1 MATGFSN
8 VDSQQ
13 GVDFYGTAKR
23 PVRGGRRPPRAIPNF
38 HAKMGG
44 VEQERL
50 GIPLFRPYEK
60 LISITVRGR
69 KFSVPE
75 NQILLRAFQYLCP
88 ETIPYGRYCWNEE
101 CQYCRVSVKRP
112 GGEKISQALSCK
124 LMAEDGLEVQEL
136 STELA
141 WNLLQLFRPATD
153 QAAPGGQPPTSESQ
167 SSSD

>member
-1 MATGFSN
+1 ME
-8 VDSQQ
+8 
-13 GVDFYGTAKR
+13 
-23 PVRGGRRPPRAIPNF
+23 RREVIPQAIRTI

-60 LISITVRGR
+60 LISITIRGK

-112 GGEKISQALSCK
+112 GGERMGQALSCK
-124 LMAEDGLEVQEL
+124 LMAEDGLEVLEL
-136 STELA
+136 SAELT
-141 WNLLQLFRPATD
+141 WNLMQLFRPGSD
-153 QAAPGGQPPTSESQ
+153 KNSQGSSPPKGESQ
-167 SSSD
+167 TSAE